1 MKGRVVWAIAALLM
15 LAAAWFL
22 PVKPWLGAALTW
34 AASHREPAALVF
46 IALYV
51 LATVCLIPGLIL
63 TLAGG
68 AIFGLARGVA
78 LVSAGSLLGASA
90 AFFIGRTF
98 ARKWTQQRIA
108 AWPRFRA
115 LDGAL
120 GERGF
125 WIVLLTRLSPLFPFN
140 LLNYAYG
147 VTAVRPRDYIAASWL
162 GMLPATVLYVY
173 AGSAA
178 ANLAQALSGRVRTGK
193 SATVLLVV
201 GLAATVAVTALVTR
215 AARRR
220 LEHETPDERGSH
232 ERG

>member
-1 MKGRVVWAIAALLM
+1 MKGRVVWAIAVLAV
-15 LAAAWFL
+15 LAAAGWLL
-22 PVKPWLGAALTW
+22 PVKPWLTAALTW
-34 AASHREPAALVF
+34 AAVHREPSALLF
-46 IALYV
+46 LALYV

-78 LVSAGSLLGASA
+78 LVSAGSVLGASA
-90 AFFIGRTF
+90 AFFIGRTL
-98 ARKWTQQRIA
+98 AREWTQQRIA

-125 WIVLLTRLSPLFPFN
+125 SIVLLTRLSPLLPFN

-147 VTAVRPRDYIAASWL
+147 VTAVRPRDYIAGSWL

-178 ANLAQALSGRVRTGK
+178 ANLAQVLSGRVRTGR
-193 SATVLLVV
+193 SGTVLLVV

-215 AARRR
+215 LAHRR
-220 LEHETPDERGSH
+220 LEHELAH
-232 ERG
+232 E

>member
-1 MKGRVVWAIAALLM
+1 MKARVVWAIAALLL
-15 LAAAWFL
+15 LAAAGWFL
-22 PVKPWLGAALTW
+22 PLKAWLGAALSW
-34 AASHREPAALVF
+34 AAAHREPSALVF

-51 LATVCLIPGLIL
+51 LATVCLVPGVIL

-68 AIFGLARGVA
+68 AIFGVARGVV

-90 AFFIGRTF
+90 AFFIGRTL
-98 ARKWTQQRIA
+98 AREWARSRIA

-125 WIVLLTRLSPLFPFN
+125 WVVLLTRLSPLFPFN
-140 LLNYAYG
+140 LLNYGYG
-147 VTAVRPRDYIAASWL
+147 VTAVRARDYIAGSWL

-178 ANLAQALSGRVRTGK
+178 ANLAQALAGGVRTGRTG
-193 SATVLLVV
+193 TVLLVV
-201 GLAATVAVTALVTR
+201 GLAATVAVAALVTR
-215 AARRR
+215 LARRR
-220 LEHETPDERGSH
+220 LEHELAP
-232 ERG
+232 

>member
-1 MKGRVVWAIAALLM
+1 MKGRVVWAVAAVLL
-15 LAAAWFL
+15 LAAAGWLL
-22 PVKPWLGAALTW
+22 PVREWLGAALTW
-34 AASHREPAALVF
+34 AAAHRGPSALVF

-51 LATVCLIPGLIL
+51 LATVCLVPGLIL

-78 LVSAGSLLGASA
+78 LVSAGSVLGASA
-90 AFFIGRTF
+90 AFLIGRTF
-98 ARKWTQQRIA
+98 AREWTQQRIA

-115 LDGAL
+115 LDAAL

-178 ANLAQALSGRVRTGK
+178 ANLAQALSGRVRTGRTG
-193 SATVLLVV
+193 TVLLVV

-215 AARRR
+215 LARRQ
-220 LEHETPDERGSH
+220 LEHELAP
-232 ERG
+232 

>member
-1 MKGRVVWAIAALLM
+1 MKGRVVWAIAALLV
-15 LAAAWFL
+15 LAAAGWLL
-22 PVKPWLGAALTW
+22 PVKPWLGAALSW
-34 AASHREPAALVF
+34 AASHREPSALVF

-147 VTAVRPRDYIAASWL
+147 VTAVRPPDYIAASL
-162 GMLPATVLYVY
+162 LRMLAATVLYLY
-173 AGSAA
+173 PGTAA
-178 ANLAQALSGRVRTGK
+178 AELAQALSGPMRT
-193 SATVLLVV
+193 
-201 GLAATVAVTALVTR
+201 R
-215 AARRR
+215 
-220 LEHETPDERGSH
+220 
-232 ERG
+232 

>member
-90 AFFIGRTF
+90 AFFVGRTF
-98 ARKWTQQRIA
+98 AREWTQQRIA

-220 LEHETPDERGSH
+220 LEHETPHERGSH

>member
-1 MKGRVVWAIAALLM
+1 MKRRVWAVAALL
-15 LAAAWFL
+15 LLGAAGWLL

-34 AASHREPAALVF
+34 AAAHRGPSALVF

-51 LATVCLIPGLIL
+51 LATVCLVPGLIL

-78 LVSAGSLLGASA
+78 LVSAGSVLGASA

-98 ARKWTQQRIA
+98 AREWTQQRIA

-125 WIVLLTRLSPLFPFN
+125 WIVLLTRLSPLLPFN

-147 VTAVRPRDYIAASWL
+147 VTAVRARDYVAASWL

-178 ANLAQALSGRVRTGK
+178 ANLAQALSGRVRTGRTG
-193 SATVLLVV
+193 TVLLVV

-215 AARRR
+215 LARRR
-220 LEHETPDERGSH
+220 LEHELAH